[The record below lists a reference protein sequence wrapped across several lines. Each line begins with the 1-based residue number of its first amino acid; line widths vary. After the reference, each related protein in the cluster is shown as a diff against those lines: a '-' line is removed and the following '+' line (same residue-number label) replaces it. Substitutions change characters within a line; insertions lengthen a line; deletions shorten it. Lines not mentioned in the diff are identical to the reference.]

1 MEQLPHLAVK
11 TVDSGESG
19 YPRLSVLLE
28 ENPSGLTVVNLVL
41 RLLEGDPAVAVS
53 QEEISRGHLILNPMS
68 LAEDQLEWVIE
79 RFRSIVAG

>member
-1 MEQLPHLAVK
+1 M
-11 TVDSGESG
+11 
-19 YPRLSVLLE
+19 LE